1 VIPRILVVTPDFPP
15 RPGGIQLLAHR
26 LVSHFEHASVRVH
39 TLDAPGAASWD
50 DSQAG
55 YEIKR
60 VPAGRQHRLSILRLN
75 ATAIA
80 DASRYRPDAV
90 LAMHVVAAP
99 AAAMIRRALRVP
111 AITYL
116 YALEVVASPALA
128 RFAARHSDRIVA
140 VSAYT
145 AGLAAAAGA
154 EAERV
159 RVIPPGVD
167 WRRPPAAQR
176 LRRPT
181 VVTVGR
187 LEDRYKGHDVMVRAM
202 PLVLARV
209 PDAQWIVIGDGSL
222 RESIRRLS
230 DAQGLNRAI
239 RMQGAVTDEVRDDL
253 LSRAHVF
260 AMPSRVPA
268 RSAGEG
274 FGIVYLEAGVH
285 GLPVVAGR
293 AGGALDAVLDGSTGL
308 LVDPTDHVQVA
319 QAITRLLTDRESA
332 ARMGAAGSERARNFS
347 WPIIAGRVEQLIVEA
362 IQQRRAAPG
371 STAQRLLAI

>member
-1 VIPRILVVTPDFPP
+1 MTPRILVVTPDFPP
-15 RPGGIQLLAHR
+15 GPGGIQLLAHR
-26 LVSHFEHASVRVH
+26 LVSHFEHASIRVH
-39 TLDAPGAASWD
+39 TLDVPGAASWD
-50 DSQAG
+50 ASQQG
-55 YEIKR
+55 FEIKR
-60 VPAGRQHRLSILRLN
+60 VAAGRERRLSIARLN

-80 DASRYRPDAV
+80 DASRFRPDAV

-111 AITYL
+111 AITYMH
-116 YALEVVASPALA
+116 AMEVVASPALA

-140 VSAYT
+140 VSTYT

-154 EAERV
+154 EPQRV

-167 WRRPPAAQR
+167 WRKPPAAQR
-176 LRRPT
+176 LSRPT

-187 LEDRYKGHDVMVRAM
+187 LVDRYKGHDVMVRAM

-230 DAQGLNRAI
+230 DAYGLNGAI
-239 RMQGAVTDEVRDDL
+239 RIEGAVTDEARDDL
-253 LSRAHVF
+253 LSRGHVF
-260 AMPSRVPA
+260 AMPSRVPP
-268 RSAGEG
+268 RCAGEG

-285 GLPVVAGR
+285 GLPVVAGQV
-293 AGGALDAVLDGSTGL
+293 GGAVDAVLDGTTGL

-319 QAITRLLTDRESA
+319 HAITRLLTDRQSA
-332 ARMGAAGSERARNFS
+332 AQMGAAGSDRARSLS
-347 WPIIAGRVEQLIVEA
+347 WPIIAGRVEKLIAEA
-362 IQQRRAAPG
+362 IQQHRAAYP
-371 STAQRLLAI
+371 SRA